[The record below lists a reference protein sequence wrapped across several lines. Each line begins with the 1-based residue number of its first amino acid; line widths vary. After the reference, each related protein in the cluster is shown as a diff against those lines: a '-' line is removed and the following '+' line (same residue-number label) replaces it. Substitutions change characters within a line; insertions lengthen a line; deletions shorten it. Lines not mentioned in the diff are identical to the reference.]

1 MDSGERSL
9 TTDRALQVLKARGVD
24 DATVLVLVR
33 ILSNESSLNPVRNW
47 QSHEVRSHLSAATG
61 IPVSQASTSQP

>member
-9 TTDRALQVLKARGVD
+9 TTERALQVLTKRGVD
-24 DATVLVLVR
+24 EATVLVLVR

-47 QSHEVRSHLSAATG
+47 QSHEVRYHPSAAT
-61 IPVSQASTSQP
+61 